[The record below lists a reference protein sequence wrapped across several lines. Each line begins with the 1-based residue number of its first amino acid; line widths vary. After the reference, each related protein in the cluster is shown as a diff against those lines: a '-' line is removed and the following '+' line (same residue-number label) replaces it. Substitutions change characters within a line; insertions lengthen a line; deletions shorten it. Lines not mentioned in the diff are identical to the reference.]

1 MHMRIVFL
9 ASILILLFACNNNAD
24 NKADGDTTRLR
35 DIPVD
40 SSEAADIEELSPE
53 DFYVWKVDTEEK
65 TIRQNP
71 KLVQP
76 SLGVDTLIAGLNEMY
91 PKVKL
96 EKVKQ
101 SNDTLYTQ
109 IKEADVLTEQ
119 MGSAGSEQYIAQ
131 AVLNLTSAKGVK
143 FVRIDFEMGS
153 HAMPDVWSRES
164 FKNYKVV
171 Q

>member
-1 MHMRIVFL
+1 MRIIFPL
-9 ASILILLFACNNNAD
+9 LLLSLLFACNNNAD
-24 NKADGDTTRLR
+24 KKADGDSTRLR
-35 DIPVD
+35 DLPLD
-40 SSEAADIEELSPE
+40 SSEADVEELTP
-53 DFYVWKVDTEEK
+53 DDYYVWKVNTEEK

-71 KLVQP
+71 KLTQP
-76 SLGVDTLIAGLNEMY
+76 ALGVDTLIAGLNEMY

-96 EKVKQ
+96 EKVKL

-131 AVLNLTSAKGVK
+131 AVLNLTAAKGVK

-153 HAMPDVWSRES
+153 HAMPDVWSREN
-164 FKNYKVV
+164 FKDYKVV

>member
-1 MHMRIVFL
+1 MRTIALIILVTVFV
-9 ASILILLFACNNNAD
+9 SCNNSAD
-24 NKADGDTTRLR
+24 KNDSGDSTRLR

-40 SSEAADIEELSPE
+40 SSEADVEELSKE
-53 DFYVWKVDTEEK
+53 EFYVWQVDSDGK

-71 KLVQP
+71 KLTEAV
-76 SLGVDTLIAGLNEMY
+76 LGVDSLITGLNTMY
-91 PKVKL
+91 PNVQL

-109 IKEADVLTEQ
+109 IKQADYLTEQ

-143 FVRIDFEMGS
+143 YVRIDFEEGS
-153 HAMPDVWSRES
+153 HAMPDVWSKES
-164 FKNYKVV
+164 FKDYKIIR
-171 Q
+171 

>member
-1 MHMRIVFL
+1 MRTLFTILFL
-9 ASILILLFACNNNAD
+9 AFIFSCNNNAD
-24 NKADGDTTRLR
+24 NNANDDSTRLR

-40 SSEAADIEELSPE
+40 SSEADVIELTKE
-53 DFYVWKVDTEEK
+53 DFYVWQVDSEQK

-71 KLVQP
+71 KLEEAA
-76 SLGVDTLIAGLNEMY
+76 LGVDTLITGLNEMY

-109 IKEADVLTEQ
+109 IREADVLTEQ
-119 MGSAGSEQYIAQ
+119 MGSAGSEQYFAQ

-143 FVRIDFEMGS
+143 YVRIDFEMGS
-153 HAMPDVWSRES
+153 HATPDVWSKES
-164 FKNYKVV
+164 FKDYKVV

>member
-1 MHMRIVFL
+1 MRI
-9 ASILILLFACNNNAD
+9 ILTILLLGFLVSCNNSAD
-24 NKADGDTTRLR
+24 KNDTDDSTRLR
-35 DIPVD
+35 DLPVD
-40 SSEAADIEELSPE
+40 SSEADVEELSPE
-53 DFYVWKVDTEEK
+53 DFYVWKVDSDGK
-65 TIRQNP
+65 TMRQNP
-71 KLVQP
+71 KP
-76 SLGVDTLIAGLNEMY
+76 AAAALGVDTLIAGLNEMY

-131 AVLNLTSAKGVK
+131 AILNLTSAKGIK
-143 FVRIDFEMGS
+143 YVRIDFEEGS
-153 HAMPDVWSRES
+153 HAMPDVWSKEN
-164 FKNYKVV
+164 FKDYKVV

>member
-1 MHMRIVFL
+1 MRIVFSL
-9 ASILILLFACNNNAD
+9 LLLSLLFACNNDAD
-24 NKADGDTTRLR
+24 NKSADDSTRLR
-35 DIPVD
+35 EIPVD
-40 SSEAADIEELSPE
+40 SSEVTVDELTPD
-53 DFYVWKVDTEEK
+53 DFYVWKVDADQK

-76 SLGVDTLIAGLNEMY
+76 VLSVDTLIAGLNEMY

-153 HAMPDVWSRES
+153 HAMPDTWSKEN
-164 FKNYKVV
+164 FKGYKVV